1 MAHGHG
7 GGGGAGG
14 ALQEFFLS
22 LGLDADGA
30 SFAAAELV
38 VKGLEKALEFVVE
51 VAKEI
56 PKEFAEMIVS
66 TAEYSH
72 AVEHASEMT
81 GRSTDSIQE
90 MGYAS
95 RLAGL
100 DGDTLQN
107 GFVHLA
113 KAMGAVRDGSM
124 ESARAFARL
133 GVHATDSRG
142 KLRDQEVVFGE
153 LADAIKK
160 LPEGAERSAAAVSIF
175 GKAGAELV
183 PILRGGSEGLRKMRE
198 EAQQLGAVMSPEAI
212 EQGAEFAK
220 NLTRLKTAGEGLV
233 HDFAEPFIE
242 VLNPLIDMFIEWV
255 KANRELIS
263 TKVKEFAQAIIT
275 AVTVLAGVVKSVV
288 DNFWRFVAVLRIVGV
303 IAASLAAAF
312 VILKVATLG
321 MAAASTLAAFA
332 EALFT
337 GSLIANLLALG
348 EVAVVCVLVAAEYAA
363 MGLAA
368 VGAGLSAAA
377 AWVAAAAPMIIIT
390 ALLAAMILGFQDLF
404 VFLNGG
410 DSIIGAILNSYADKI
425 EAFWDEMK
433 AIVVPWWFTA
443 LFGKNAVDKVAL
455 GIGDALTTGPQAKEE
470 PTPYFQ
476 PNWQVTDFV
485 SPGAASPGASAQAA
499 SGDDQGS
506 NLGPSW
512 GPSRWKA
519 PPSEFHAPVAI
530 HIHPGPGQSADDI
543 GAAAAKHVREHLDGV
558 IREAA
563 AQRKD

>member
-30 SFAAAELV
+30 SFAAAELM
-38 VKGLEKALEFVVE
+38 VKGLEKALELVIDI
-51 VAKEI
+51 AKEI

-81 GRSTDSIQE
+81 GRSTESIQE
-90 MGYAS
+90 MSYAS
-95 RLAGL
+95 QLAGL
-100 DGDTLQN
+100 AGDTLQN

-113 KAMGAVRDGSM
+113 KAMGSVRDGSM

-133 GVHATDSRG
+133 GVHALDSNG

-153 LADAIKK
+153 LADAIAK
-160 LPEGAERSAAAVSIF
+160 LPPGAERSAAAVSIF

-183 PILRGGSEGLRKMRE
+183 PILKGGAEGLRQMRE
-198 EAQQLGAVMSPEAI
+198 EAQELGAVMSPEAI

-242 VLNPLIDMFIEWV
+242 VLNPLIDSFIEWV

-263 TKVKEFAQAIIT
+263 TKVKEWAQTIIT
-275 AVTVLAGVVKSVV
+275 AVAALGGFVKGVV
-288 DNFWRFVAVLRIVGV
+288 DNFWRFVAVLRIVAV
-303 IAASLAAAF
+303 IAASLAGAF
-312 VILKVATLG
+312 VILKIATLG
-321 MAAASTLAAFA
+321 MAAASTIAAFA

-337 GSLIANLLALG
+337 GSLLANLLALG

-363 MGLAA
+363 AGLAA
-368 VGAGLSAAA
+368 VGAGISAAA

-390 ALLAAMILGFQDLF
+390 TLLAAMILGFQDLF
-404 VFLNGG
+404 VFLEGG
-410 DSIIGAILNSYADKI
+410 DSLIGSILNRYADKVDD
-425 EAFWDEMK
+425 FWETMK
-433 AIVVPWWFTA
+433 AIVLPWWFTA
-443 LFGKNAVDKVAL
+443 LFGNDAIDKVGL
-455 GIGDALTTGPQAKEE
+455 KIGDAIRGNDGSSSQAVASYE
-470 PTPYFQ
+470 PPTASYS
-476 PNWQVTDFV
+476 VSDFV
-485 SPGAASPGASAQAA
+485 SPGAASPSASAQAA
-499 SGDDQGS
+499 SGGS
-506 NLGPSW
+506 SSSSSVDNSK
-512 GPSRWKA
+512 SA
-519 PPSEFHAPVAI
+519 VSVSAPVTIQVTAA
-530 HIHPGPGQSADDI
+530 PGQSNADLASGIEKHLDEHLA
-543 GAAAAKHVREHLDGV
+543 GVLRQAAAMP
-558 IREAA
+558 
-563 AQRKD
+563 KD